1 MSWKERNKAFGFYD
15 FSLLDKLF
23 LHLRLHIV
31 KKHVNFN
38 DKSVL
43 DVGCGYNATNL
54 QYIKKNYSATSLAA
68 LDLNLN
74 QKFLGSMGI
83 DCVIGNLEEGVV
95 AGKKYDII
103 LATAILEHIQ
113 NDQNFVSSCYEML
126 NDGGLLVI
134 TTPSIWSQPVLEFLA
149 YKIHLIEEVEIRDHK
164 RYYDK
169 KMLMELMTKAGFTK
183 ENITHEYFEIKM
195 NNFIIAKKWN

>member
-1 MSWKERNKAFGFYD
+1 M
-15 FSLLDKLF
+15 
-23 LHLRLHIV
+23 HLRLHIV
-31 KKHVNFN
+31 KKHVNFSG
-38 DKSVL
+38 KSVL

-54 QYIKKNYSATSLAA
+54 QYIKKNYTPTSLAA

-74 QKFLGSMGI
+74 TEFLNTLGI
-83 DCVIGNLEEGVV
+83 ESVIGNLEEGVV

-113 NDQNFVSSCYEML
+113 NDQNFVTSCYEML
-126 NDGGLLVI
+126 NEGGLLVI

-169 KMLMELMTKAGFTK
+169 KMLVKIMAEA
-183 ENITHEYFEIKM
+183 
-195 NNFIIAKKWN
+195 

>member
-74 QKFLGSMGI
+74 QEFLGTLGI

>member
-1 MSWKERNKAFGFYD
+1 MSSKHRNKAFWFYD

-31 KKHVNFN
+31 KKNINFDN
-38 DKSVL
+38 KSIL
-43 DVGCGYNATNL
+43 DVGCGYHALNL
-54 QYIKKNYSATSLAA
+54 QYIKQNYSPKHLAA

-74 QKFLGSMGI
+74 PDLEKEWI
-83 DCVIGNLEEGVV
+83 ECIIGNLEDWLESN
-95 AGKKYDII
+95 KKYDII

-113 NDQNFVSSCYEML
+113 HDEQFITSCYKHL
-126 NDGGLLVI
+126 SDHGVLVI

-149 YKIHLIEEVEIRDHK
+149 YKLHVIEEVEIRDHK

-169 KMLMELMTKAGFTK
+169 NSLENIFLHAGFQK
-183 ENITHEYFEIKM
+183 NNIHHSYFELRM
-195 NNFIIAKKWN
+195 NNFVIAKKWK